1 MAEFNKKVFKTIDEQ
16 IDILVYR
23 GLEIKSRTNLE
34 RHLETF
40 NYKFCINHFD
50 SYFFNKKIKRYHK
63 GVSDEDLIEI
73 FYFNSKLSA
82 TLLEA
87 ILEIEKH
94 LATCITYVVS
104 NEFSNPLS
112 RKYIP
117 CMEKGYILKIKPK
130 DFKYMMPSMPENMVH
145 NFKTSIYG
153 YMGRDTEMV
162 KRYNIKEKTLKGFSE
177 VPIWE
182 LCNYWT
188 FGTVVDI
195 FQYINKDLKIKILKR
210 YFNVDYVDSMTL
222 SHIDCILILLKNIR
236 NRACHSNEIYNI
248 QIIENDTMI
257 NRFIRQYNL
266 RDQDILSDK
275 INIYEIIEIISMM
288 LQNKLSKN
296 NFEQKVVS
304 LCSRYLDK
312 SSQSA
317 CWNRLVLSTKL
328 FKYINK
334 KI

>member
-16 IDILVYR
+16 IEILAYR

-63 GVSDEDLIEI
+63 GVSEEDLIDI

-87 ILEIEKH
+87 ILEIEKR
-94 LATCITYVVS
+94 LATCITYVVCE
-104 NEFSNPLS
+104 EFSNPLS

-117 CMEKGYILKIKPK
+117 CMEKGYILKIKPR
-130 DFKYMMPSMPENMVH
+130 DFKYIIPNMPEQMVH

-153 YMGRDTEMV
+153 YMGRDAEMV
-162 KRYNIKEKTLKGFSE
+162 RRYNIKEKNLKGFSE

-195 FQYINKDLKIKILKR
+195 FQYINKDLKVKILKR
-210 YFNVDYVDSMTL
+210 YFDVTYVDSVTL
-222 SHIDCILILLKNIR
+222 SHIDSILILLKNIR

-248 QIIENDTMI
+248 QIIEDDTMI
-257 NRFIRQYNL
+257 NRFIRQYDL
-266 RDQDILSDK
+266 RAKDIISDK
-275 INIYEIIEIISMM
+275 IMIYEVIEIVSMM

-296 NFEQKVVS
+296 NFEQKINS
-304 LCSRYLDK
+304 LCNHSLSKCKD
-312 SSQSA
+312 SV
-317 CWNRLVLSTKL
+317 CWNRLVLNTKL
-328 FKYINK
+328 FKYLK
-334 KI
+334 